1 MNTEELILSG
11 FCKTKN
17 LTNTVI
23 IEVEP
28 GENVNE
34 IVYANC
40 KFKKCEH
47 FTVCEIMKNA
57 AGYELK

>member
-23 IEVEP
+23 IEVET
-28 GENVNE
+28 GENGNT

-40 KFKKCEH
+40 KYTKCEH

-57 AGYELK
+57 VSYEFK

>member
-1 MNTEELILSG
+1 MTEELILSG

-17 LTNTVI
+17 MTNTVI
-23 IEVEP
+23 IEVEE
-28 GENVNE
+28 GDGSNE

-57 AGYELK
+57 AGYEIKK

>member
-1 MNTEELILSG
+1 MTEELILSG

-17 LTNTVI
+17 MTNTVI

-28 GENVNE
+28 SEDGNE

-57 AGYELK
+57 LGYELNK